1 MAEASEEGRRGHI
14 VRLALPHERVVLE
27 QVLLLRLVDLL
38 ALFR

>member
-1 MAEASEEGRRGHI
+1 MTEAPEESGRGHV

-38 ALFR
+38 ALFG